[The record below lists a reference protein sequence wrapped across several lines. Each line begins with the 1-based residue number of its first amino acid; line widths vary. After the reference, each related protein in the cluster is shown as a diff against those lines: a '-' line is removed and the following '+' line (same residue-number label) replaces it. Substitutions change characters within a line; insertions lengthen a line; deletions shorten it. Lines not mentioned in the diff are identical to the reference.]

1 MHKANFIIPEDER
14 DSESRLAELTRL
26 SSDVIDLFYTQTIQ
40 PETIRTPADVCS
52 AFSEILGRHWQLCS
66 ISIFLRSSEGTLQ
79 ESASHH
85 SKGFDQQKISE
96 ISNLVAQAVESTNSE
111 VQFWAAGNS
120 VADEYHNAYVA
131 VKLEDAG
138 VVGCVGVPIHA
149 KGILA
154 GTLIVFSKNADR
166 LKAAIEGI
174 RFIAAPVVIAVGNV
188 KRSNDMLEQHS
199 RIEHLVDE
207 LKQHSQ
213 ALEEANR
220 ELRRVALYRSM
231 FLARM
236 THELRTPLTS
246 ILGFAEIL
254 LDHENLSETQR
265 RFCGKIQSSG
275 LQLQASLN
283 HLVDL
288 SRLEAGQSELFLHEF
303 SVREAMKECCAA
315 VARPAA
321 KRGIKVNFELPD
333 LPSVVSDEGKLRQ
346 VFYNFL
352 MHAISRS
359 PEGAE
364 ITFRGGAS
372 GLDHFFAEITDT
384 GEAVTEVARLFE
396 SVDISLPTEKSA
408 NMNELGLVIARRL
421 IDVLDGSVILRY
433 LEPRGLAVRLEFPM
447 RPQG

>member
-1 MHKANFIIPEDER
+1 M
-14 DSESRLAELTRL
+14 L
-26 SSDVIDLFYTQTIQ
+26 S
-40 PETIRTPADVCS
+40 
-52 AFSEILGRHWQLCS
+52 G
-66 ISIFLRSSEGTLQ
+66 SS
-79 ESASHH
+79 
-85 SKGFDQQKISE
+85 
-96 ISNLVAQAVESTNSE
+96 
-111 VQFWAAGNS
+111 
-120 VADEYHNAYVA
+120 
-131 VKLEDAG
+131 
-138 VVGCVGVPIHA
+138 
-149 KGILA
+149 
-154 GTLIVFSKNADR
+154 
-166 LKAAIEGI
+166 
-174 RFIAAPVVIAVGNV
+174 
-188 KRSNDMLEQHS
+188 DMLEQHS

-254 LDHENLSETQR
+254 LDHENLSEAQW

-303 SVREAMKECCAA
+303 SVREAMKESSAT

-321 KRGIKVNFELPD
+321 KRGVTVNFELPD
-333 LPSVVSDEGKLRQ
+333 LPTVVSDEGKLRQ

-359 PEGAE
+359 PEG
-364 ITFRGGAS
+364 
-372 GLDHFFAEITDT
+372 
-384 GEAVTEVARLFE
+384 
-396 SVDISLPTEKSA
+396 PK
-408 NMNELGLVIARRL
+408 
-421 IDVLDGSVILRY
+421 
-433 LEPRGLAVRLEFPM
+433 
-447 RPQG
+447 

>member
-1 MHKANFIIPEDER
+1 MHKPNFIIPDDAR
-14 DSESRLAELTRL
+14 DSESRLAELTML

-85 SKGFDQQKISE
+85 NKGFDQEKISE
-96 ISNLVAQAVESTNSE
+96 ISKLVAQAVETTNSE
-111 VQFWAAGNS
+111 VQFWASGNS
-120 VADEYHNAYVA
+120 VADEYDKMRIAG
-131 VKLEDAG
+131 KLEGAG

-149 KGILA
+149 KGVLA
-154 GTLIVFSKNADR
+154 GTLIVFSRDADR

-254 LDHENLSETQR
+254 LDHENLSETQM

-303 SVREAMKECCAA
+303 SVREAMKECYAA
-315 VARPAA
+315 VSRPAA
-321 KRGIKVNFELPD
+321 KRGVTVNFELPD

-364 ITFRGGAS
+364 ITFSGGAS
-372 GLDHFFAEITDT
+372 GAERFFAEITDT

-421 IDVLDGSVILRY
+421 IDVLDGSVTLRY

>member
-85 SKGFDQQKISE
+85 SKGFDQHKISE
-96 ISNLVAQAVESTNSE
+96 ISKLVAQAVESTNSE
-111 VQFWAAGNS
+111 VQFWATGNS
-120 VADEYHNAYVA
+120 VADEFHKARVA
-131 VKLEDAG
+131 SKLAGVG

-188 KRSNDMLEQHS
+188 KRSSDMLEQHS

-315 VARPAA
+315 VARPAT
-321 KRGIKVNFELPD
+321 KRGITVNFELPD

-421 IDVLDGSVILRY
+421 IDVLHGSVILRY